1 MVSGGNRHGRT
12 SEPGRV
18 GGEVGMS
25 LSSSVTA
32 KPNAILGSSIRRE
45 LATGRKQQSCNSSTL
60 RPPGSCR
67 VRSNRVIQKTQ
78 GLGGKGSGWWLVA
91 SGWGLGQGAR
101 VARLGCAPARPAL
114 HIHKT

>member
-1 MVSGGNRHGRT
+1 MVSGGNRHGCT

-32 KPNAILGSSIRRE
+32 KPNAILGNSIRRE
-45 LATGRKQQSCNSSTL
+45 LATGRKQQSCDGSIL

-67 VRSNRVIQKTQ
+67 VGSNRVIQKTQ
-78 GLGGKGSGWWLVA
+78 GLGVAGVRVVA
-91 SGWGLGQGAR
+91 SGWTDGWSFSRHSEAILPSWNSGSHFNLR
-101 VARLGCAPARPAL
+101 E
-114 HIHKT
+114 

>member
-1 MVSGGNRHGRT
+1 MVSRGDRHGRT

-18 GGEVGMS
+18 GGKVGMS

-45 LATGRKQQSCNSSTL
+45 LATGRKQQSCNGSTL
-60 RPPGSCR
+60 RPPGSCG

-78 GLGGKGSGWWLVA
+78 GLGGAGVRRKWLGTSGSPPAG
-91 SGWGLGQGAR
+91 GGGGGLGGGGGGGGGGR
-101 VARLGCAPARPAL
+101 G
-114 HIHKT
+114 